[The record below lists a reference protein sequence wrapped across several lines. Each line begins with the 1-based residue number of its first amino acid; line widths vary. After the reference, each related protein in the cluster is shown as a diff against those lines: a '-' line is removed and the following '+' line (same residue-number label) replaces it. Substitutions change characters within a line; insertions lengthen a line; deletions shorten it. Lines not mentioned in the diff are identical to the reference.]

1 MSRSN
6 LSYAVVF
13 DFDGTVADTIEA
25 IREAIN
31 RTMRELGL
39 PEHSYADVLSFI
51 NNGARELVRRAIGE
65 APNGDAARIDRALA
79 VYEKHYGNTYAMTD
93 STYDG
98 MRELIERLHRE
109 GFRIGILSN
118 KQDPFVKRLC
128 KNVLSDGSYDVAQGA
143 IAGQPTKP
151 HPFLADTVS
160 SALGVPTE
168 RCIMVGDSHVD
179 VQTAANA
186 GMKHIGVTWG
196 FRDAECLRQ
205 AGATCLVDT
214 AAQLYQAIRDLAH

>member
-1 MSRSN
+1 MSESN
-6 LSYAVVF
+6 RQYAVVF
-13 DFDGTVADTIEA
+13 DFDGTIADTIEA

-39 PEHSYADVLSFI
+39 EEHSYGDVLSFI

-65 APNGDAARIDRALA
+65 APDGDAARIDRALA
-79 VYEKHYGNTYAMTD
+79 IYEKHYENTYALTD

-109 GFRIGILSN
+109 GFRVGVLSN

-128 KNVLSDGSYDVAQGA
+128 ENVLAKGSYDLAQGA
-143 IAGQPTKP
+143 LVGHPTKP
-151 HPFLADTVS
+151 HPFLSSLVADT
-160 SALGVPTE
+160 LGVPAE

-179 VQTAANA
+179 VQTAVNA
-186 GMKHIGVTWG
+186 GMKHVGVTWG
-196 FRDAECLRQ
+196 FRDAESLRQ
-205 AGATCLVDT
+205 AGATRLVDT
-214 AAQLYQAIRDLAH
+214 VSELYGAIIDLAR